1 MLPPIDEMRVLGEA
15 NVAQLF
21 HIKQG
26 QRRAPK
32 CIAGCRVTNGIVS
45 RANEIRIL
53 RGDERKEV
61 FRGRLDT
68 LTQVK
73 KDVSEMRKGTECGM
87 SFDGF
92 DDVQIDDKIQCFT
105 MVQVPATLK

>member
-1 MLPPIDEMRVLGEA
+1 M
-15 NVAQLF
+15 
-21 HIKQG
+21 
-26 QRRAPK
+26 
-32 CIAGCRVTNGIVS
+32 TNGTVS

-61 FRGRLDT
+61 FRGRLDP
-68 LTQVK
+68 LRQVK

>member
-1 MLPPIDEMRVLGEA
+1 M
-15 NVAQLF
+15 
-21 HIKQG
+21 
-26 QRRAPK
+26 
-32 CIAGCRVTNGIVS
+32 
-45 RANEIRIL
+45 
-53 RGDERKEV
+53 

-68 LTQVK
+68 LRQVK